1 VTDADTTRTP
11 TQPPGDT
18 PSVPPPAPSAPAPSA
33 PAPSAPVP
41 SAPVPPP
48 PAATPP
54 PPAAT
59 APPAWRPPAS
69 DSGRNASLIFG
80 AIILILGVWFFATNT
95 LGLDLPDLDWG
106 QLWPVIL
113 IAIGAWIVLTAM
125 RQRAR

>member
-1 VTDADTTRTP
+1 MTDADTTRTP
-11 TQPPGDT
+11 T
-18 PSVPPPAPSAPAPSA
+18 PPPAPPSDEPTVAPPDPGPSAAGPAPTPTA
-33 PAPSAPVP
+33 PQG
-41 SAPVPPP
+41 
-48 PAATPP
+48 TPP
-54 PPAAT
+54 R
-59 APPAWRPPAS
+59 AWRPPAS

>member
-1 VTDADTTRTP
+1 MTDADTTRTP
-11 TQPPGDT
+11 T
-18 PSVPPPAPSAPAPSA
+18 PPPAPPIDEPTVAPPDPGPSAARPAP
-33 PAPSAPVP
+33 
-41 SAPVPPP
+41 
-48 PAATPP
+48 TPP
-54 PPAAT
+54 PPQGT
-59 APPAWRPPAS
+59 LPPSQGTPPPAWRPPAS

>member
-18 PSVPPPAPSAPAPSA
+18 PSVPPPAPSAP
-33 PAPSAPVP
+33 
-41 SAPVPPP
+41 VPPP

-54 PPAAT
+54 
-59 APPAWRPPAS
+59 AWRPSAS

>member
-1 VTDADTTRTP
+1 
-11 TQPPGDT
+11 
-18 PSVPPPAPSAPAPSA
+18 
-33 PAPSAPVP
+33 
-41 SAPVPPP
+41 VPPP

-59 APPAWRPPAS
+59 QPPPAATPPPAWRPPAS

-80 AIILILGVWFFATNT
+80 AIILILGVWFFATNP
-95 LGLDLPDLDWG
+95 LGPDLPDLDWG

>member
-11 TQPPGDT
+11 TPAPPSDEPTVAPPDPGPSAAGPAPT
-18 PSVPPPAPSAPAPSA
+18 PTAPQGTPPPAL
-33 PAPSAPVP
+33 
-41 SAPVPPP
+41 
-48 PAATPP
+48 
-54 PPAAT
+54 
-59 APPAWRPPAS
+59 RPPAS

>member
-11 TQPPGDT
+11 T
-18 PSVPPPAPSAPAPSA
+18 PPPAPPSDEPTVAPPDPGPSAARPAP
-33 PAPSAPVP
+33 
-41 SAPVPPP
+41 
-48 PAATPP
+48 TPP
-54 PPAAT
+54 PPQGT
-59 APPAWRPPAS
+59 LPPSKGTPPPAWRPPAS

>member
-1 VTDADTTRTP
+1 VA
-11 TQPPGDT
+11 PPDPG
-18 PSVPPPAPSAPAPSA
+18 PSAARPAP
-33 PAPSAPVP
+33 
-41 SAPVPPP
+41 
-48 PAATPP
+48 TPP
-54 PPAAT
+54 PPHGT
-59 APPAWRPPAS
+59 LPPSQGTPPPAWRPPAS

>member
-11 TQPPGDT
+11 A
-18 PSVPPPAPSAPAPSA
+18 PPPSGTSAGDGAPASA
-33 PAPSAPVP
+33 GDSAAPRPDTTGS
-41 SAPVPPP
+41 PPP
-48 PAATPP
+48 PPQGPP
-54 PPAAT
+54 PQ
-59 APPAWRPPAS
+59 APPPSAWRPPAS
-69 DSGRNASLIFG
+69 DSGRSASLIFG
-80 AIILILGVWFFATNT
+80 AIILIIGVWFFATNT